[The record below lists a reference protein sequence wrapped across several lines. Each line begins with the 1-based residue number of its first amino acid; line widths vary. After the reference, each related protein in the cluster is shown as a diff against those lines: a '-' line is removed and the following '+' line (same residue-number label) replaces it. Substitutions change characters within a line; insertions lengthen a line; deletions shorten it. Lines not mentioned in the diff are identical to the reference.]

1 MPMSIED
8 QARAAYEPFVAA
20 RDEAE
25 AQRIEWGRLA
35 DFYTE
40 DGVTIDPVWGR
51 IEGRETIRAYCVES
65 MAGLTSSGWWSRENW
80 TMYEGHR
87 VVSQW
92 DQVVGTRSDG
102 SEAAVPCLSILYYAG
117 DGLFCYEYQMV
128 NVAQIQA
135 ALRDVG
141 WEPSAE
147 MNAPPEH
154 PDYDASLPPA
164 WAHLEPARP

>member
-1 MPMSIED
+1 MTTIED
-8 QARAAYEPFVAA
+8 EARDAYARFVHA

-25 AQRIEWGRLA
+25 AQRLTWDRLA

-51 IEGRETIRAYCVES
+51 IEGRETIRRYCVES
-65 MAGLTSSGWWSRENW
+65 MAGLTEYGWWSRENW

-92 DQVVGTRSDG
+92 DQVVGTRADG
-102 SEAAVPCLSILYYAG
+102 SDAAVPCLSVLYYAG
-117 DGLFCYEYQMV
+117 AGLFCYEYQMV
-128 NVAQIQA
+128 NVAQIGA
-135 ALRDVG
+135 ALRDIG
-141 WEPSAE
+141 WQPNAD

-154 PDYDASLPPA
+154 PDYDTSLPPA
-164 WAHLEPARP
+164 WAHLEPLRS